1 VPAEG
6 IVAVI
11 IVVAVPLVVAVI
23 VKDDADAW
31 ADPDTGGEF
40 GVGPVGPC
48 RPVAP
53 VKPVEP
59 VNPVAPV
66 DPVAPVGPVTPPPL
80 VIADPFNSRIPLL
93 TFSVCVDLFTIST
106 KLSVERLIDPVL
118 KFKNVEV
125 MTIPPIEVEKDD
137 KLAPLIPPAPTDV
150 E

>member
-1 VPAEG
+1 MPAEG

-23 VKDDADAW
+23 VKDDAVAW

-66 DPVAPVGPVTPPPL
+66 APVAPVGPVEPPPPPA
-80 VIADPFNSRIPLL
+80 VIAKPFNSRTPLL
-93 TFSVCVDLFTIST
+93 TLSVWVDRFTIST
-106 KLSVERLIDPVL
+106 
-118 KFKNVEV
+118 N
-125 MTIPPIEVEKDD
+125 
-137 KLAPLIPPAPTDV
+137 
-150 E
+150 